1 MLLCTVVMAHHETGI
16 SFLKHVEFIGPYVL
30 VVALLMVST
39 IPFRSFKQFRTRFGQ
54 FFFFGSIVGG
64 FTILT
69 LGGPGG
75 AVLLCLLLT
84 YVLDGLVK
92 KVLSIIHP
100 S

>member
-1 MLLCTVVMAHHETGI
+1 MI
-16 SFLKHVEFIGPYVL
+16 
-30 VVALLMVST
+30 ST

-54 FFFFGSIVGG
+54 VLFFGSIVGG
-64 FTILT
+64 FTILA

-92 KVLSIIHP
+92 KVLFILQP

>member
-1 MLLCTVVMAHHETGI
+1 L
-16 SFLKHVEFIGPYVL
+16 
-30 VVALLMVST
+30 
-39 IPFRSFKQFRTRFGQ
+39 
-54 FFFFGSIVGG
+54 FFGSIVCG
-64 FTILT
+64 FTILA

-92 KVLSIIHP
+92 KVLFIIHP